1 MVLSIVCRNQ
11 NEKKMRQ
18 INTQTNDMMNTKY
31 CNMKGIR
38 RQTGAIAGEHLAFL
52 DGAALGDIDIFA
64 QSGEN
69 RRKVRRIIEKRVS
82 QELYRGNRRASA
94 ADNYGRFNER
104 RRVSNHIRNIY
115 GGYPCSVEY
124 VA

>member
-1 MVLSIVCRNQ
+1 
-11 NEKKMRQ
+11 MRPE
-18 INTQTNDMMNTKY
+18 TDTRTNTKY
-31 CNMKGIR
+31 CNKKGIR

-69 RRKVRRIIEKRVS
+69 RHKVRRIIEKRVS
-82 QELYRGNRRASA
+82 QDLYRGNRRASV

>member
-1 MVLSIVCRNQ
+1 
-11 NEKKMRQ
+11 MRQ
-18 INTQTNDMMNTKY
+18 TYDMNKTKY

-52 DGAALGDIDIFA
+52 DGAALGDIDIFT

-82 QELYRGNRRASA
+82 QNLYRNSRRASA

-115 GGYPCSVEY
+115 GGYPCSS
-124 VA
+124 AFAA